1 VKTGT
6 TVGSEVGERTGDG
19 GIAEGVR
26 DGGRDVG
33 ACGVTTGVLETQ
45 AARKERRTK
54 PTTVSDG
61 KFFFIFNVP
70 AFHF

>member
-1 VKTGT
+1 VNTGT
-6 TVGSEVGERTGDG
+6 SVGRVVGEGIGDG

-33 ACGVTTGVLETQ
+33 ACSVTTGMLETQ

-61 KFFFIFNVP
+61 KFFFIF
-70 AFHF
+70 